1 MKKSLFLA
9 LVAFFAGEVSFADI
23 RRVSTDLVVSD
34 FGAKGDGVT
43 DDTAALQRA
52 ACAMAKLTGNCYSQ
66 WRRGNAAGEH
76 SEGVTPRLVFPKGK
90 YRLTAPVILR
100 GKAYLVADDGVEVV
114 QEDPKADAFFVTD
127 AYICRF
133 ENFTFRGGCNQ
144 VKMNTY
150 NNEAA
155 NLRITRCRFL
165 GANGAGIYSQNFK
178 TLDPKFKR
186 LDKDGRRN
194 RPKPVAEWKWN
205 EATNRPER
213 DQDWN
218 GPRAPWNNSTM
229 FIAEDSV
236 FDDCAKAIFFPGG
249 DGLLVRRCKIASRRD
264 EPGAAAVIGG
274 ALRIENVDVL
284 VRRNPKLEQWAFEC
298 GGLGVWVADARMRT
312 DDGTGAPFWCYSREK
327 PNSYVHRLSFVDVE
341 TDTGTSG
348 GVLRIAHGLP
358 PHLLTFRNVKD
369 VGNRPVKAI
378 ANEETVTAESLA
390 DDKLTGCM
398 SVEESH
404 LVLWGANENVLPP
417 TGTMA
422 PFVTKSDYRPL
433 KRLFPVKSVPVR
445 RGKVFNAEEH
455 GVDTDPKTD
464 DTASL
469 AAFLRLL
476 KANPDSTGILPAAR
490 YTVSGT
496 LLLDGDY
503 TLAGAGI
510 PVIGGHEL
518 DDGMGYFRVASGARI
533 ALRHLQLRG
542 GVMHMTVADGGI
554 GWLDDCYEYDPWGT
568 MLRTEKGGEIL
579 LDGGTAFAAFYYE
592 GDGCATIAESYEHW
606 LRTGPRNVPFMP
618 AATLVNRGKL
628 QTLGFLGVP
637 CVLNRYRKDDVW
649 NPAHKPVEFRWV
661 DNFGTYYSLGMR
673 YGGEWGGNTPV
684 YHYGKAKTRI
694 EGGIAGYVSYLSLC
708 VPFVADTPE
717 PDIVFYG
724 VGNSGR
730 LKKLMPERTHGLW
743 RKDPQSELQ
752 SCGGHGLELS
762 IPRP

>member
-90 YRLTAPVILR
+90 YRLTAPVIFR

-155 NLRITRCRFL
+155 NLRFTRCRFL
-165 GANGAGIYSQNFK
+165 GANGAGVFSQNFK

-284 VRRNPKLEQWAFEC
+284 VRRNPKLEQWAFEG

-312 DDGTGAPFWCYSREK
+312 VKEDTVFGSKSKGVGAP
-327 PNSYVHRLSFVDVE
+327 
-341 TDTGTSG
+341 
-348 GVLRIAHGLP
+348 
-358 PHLLTFRNVKD
+358 
-369 VGNRPVKAI
+369 
-378 ANEETVTAESLA
+378 
-390 DDKLTGCM
+390 
-398 SVEESH
+398 
-404 LVLWGANENVLPP
+404 
-417 TGTMA
+417 
-422 PFVTKSDYRPL
+422 
-433 KRLFPVKSVPVR
+433 
-445 RGKVFNAEEH
+445 
-455 GVDTDPKTD
+455 
-464 DTASL
+464 
-469 AAFLRLL
+469 
-476 KANPDSTGILPAAR
+476 
-490 YTVSGT
+490 
-496 LLLDGDY
+496 
-503 TLAGAGI
+503 
-510 PVIGGHEL
+510 
-518 DDGMGYFRVASGARI
+518 
-533 ALRHLQLRG
+533 
-542 GVMHMTVADGGI
+542 
-554 GWLDDCYEYDPWGT
+554 
-568 MLRTEKGGEIL
+568 
-579 LDGGTAFAAFYYE
+579 
-592 GDGCATIAESYEHW
+592 
-606 LRTGPRNVPFMP
+606 
-618 AATLVNRGKL
+618 
-628 QTLGFLGVP
+628 
-637 CVLNRYRKDDVW
+637 
-649 NPAHKPVEFRWV
+649 
-661 DNFGTYYSLGMR
+661 
-673 YGGEWGGNTPV
+673 
-684 YHYGKAKTRI
+684 
-694 EGGIAGYVSYLSLC
+694 
-708 VPFVADTPE
+708 
-717 PDIVFYG
+717 
-724 VGNSGR
+724 
-730 LKKLMPERTHGLW
+730 
-743 RKDPQSELQ
+743 
-752 SCGGHGLELS
+752 
-762 IPRP
+762 